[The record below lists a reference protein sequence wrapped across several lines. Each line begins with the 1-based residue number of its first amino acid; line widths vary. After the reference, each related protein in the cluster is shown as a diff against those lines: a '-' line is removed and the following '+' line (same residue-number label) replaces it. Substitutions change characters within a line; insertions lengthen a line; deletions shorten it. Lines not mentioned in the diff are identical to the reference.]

1 MNLPRHITQPGPVA
15 ETRLFAVEGRGKSF
29 SFTLEPGILLVEAV
43 RRGFAAHGFVTGT
56 VEFAGTPLA
65 PFTYVTPALSKTGE
79 NAAFYSDFYRPAGVS
94 RIDTG
99 AMTFGLRDGAPF
111 YHFHALWTEP
121 DGTTHGGHVIPE
133 ETVVAE
139 AAIVTALGIDGALFE
154 GNPDPE
160 INFKIF
166 GPVPAASTGVEAPL
180 RVVAM
185 RLKPNQDFCG
195 ALEAWCETHNIAR
208 ARIRGGV
215 GSTIGVRFADGR
227 EVSNFATEVYIH
239 HGYIGRG
246 LDGRPEAFIDIG
258 VVDYTGAVAKG
269 VLRRGDNPV
278 LMTFELALEVL
289 A

>member
-1 MNLPRHITQPGPVA
+1 MSLPRHIKQPGPVS
-15 ETRLFAVEGRGKSF
+15 ETRLFAVEGRGRSF
-29 SFTLEPGILLVEAV
+29 SFTLEPGLRLVEAV
-43 RRGFAAHGFVTGT
+43 RRGFAAHGFVSGK
-56 VEFAGTPLA
+56 VEFVDVALA

-79 NAAFYSDFYRPAGVS
+79 NAAFYSDFYRPAGIS
-94 RIDTG
+94 RIETG
-99 AMTFGLRDGAPF
+99 AMTFGLRDGQPF

-139 AAIVTALGIDGALFE
+139 AATVTALGIDGALFE

-166 GPVPAASTGVEAPL
+166 GPVPVPETGVEAPL

-195 ALEAWCETHNIAR
+195 ALEKYCAGHNIAR

-215 GSTIGVRFADGR
+215 GSTIGVRFTDDR
-227 EVSNFATEVYIH
+227 EVSNFATEVYIR

-246 LDGRPEAFIDIG
+246 AGGLPEAYIDIG
-258 VVDYTGAVAKG
+258 VVDYTGAVARG
-269 VLRRGDNPV
+269 VLKRGDNPV

>member
-1 MNLPRHITQPGPVA
+1 MSLPRHIQQPGPVA
-15 ETRLFAVEGRGKSF
+15 ETRLFAVEARGRSF
-29 SFTLEPGILLVEAV
+29 SFTLEPGLLLVEAV

-56 VEFAGTPLA
+56 VEFTDTALS

-79 NAAFYSDFYRPAGVS
+79 NAAFYSDFYRPRGIS
-94 RIDTG
+94 RIQTG
-99 AMTFGLRDGAPF
+99 AMTFGLRDGLPF
-111 YHFHALWTEP
+111 YHCHALWTEP
-121 DGTTHGGHVIPE
+121 DGSVMGGHIIPE

-139 AAIVTALGIDGALFE
+139 AATVTALGIDGALFE

-160 INFKIF
+160 INFKVF
-166 GPVPAASTGVEAPL
+166 GPVPAAATGADAPL

-195 ALEAWCETHNIAR
+195 ALEAWCAAHTIAR

-246 LDGRPEAFIDIG
+246 LDGRPEAFIDVG

-269 VLRRGDNPV
+269 VLTRGDNPV